1 MAGLCQV
8 AREERRQ
15 ILASQQVGGSVRPP
29 FRSWQLPRAAIAWIL
44 LSLTSIGNIRVE
56 VWFRAFIRVG
66 QGKGVSPIPDGFG
79 Q

>member
-8 AREERRQ
+8 AREERKQ

-44 LSLTSIGNIRVE
+44 LSLTIIGNIRVE
-56 VWFRAFIRVG
+56 V
-66 QGKGVSPIPDGFG
+66 
-79 Q
+79 